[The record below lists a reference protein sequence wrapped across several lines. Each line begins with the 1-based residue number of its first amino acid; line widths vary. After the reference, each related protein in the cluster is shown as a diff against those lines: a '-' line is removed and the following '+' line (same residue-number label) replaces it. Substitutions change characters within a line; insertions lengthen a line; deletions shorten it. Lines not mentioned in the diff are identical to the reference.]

1 MRGTLR
7 NKTMVEWI
15 LPYYLYC
22 LSGLSD
28 AGQTLCPP
36 IHNNYQL
43 TGCSVQLFDWLECTE
58 LAWFLSKEVFYLNF
72 PKIRKHFPGKYCV
85 CLDFISSTILTKPAA
100 ARLPGTKNTA
110 SFQAFCVSPAY
121 CRNELGFGISLHLY
135 LHDDNQQTREKL
147 S

>member
-1 MRGTLR
+1 MRILGSLPDRPTLIEQPIE
-7 NKTMVEWI
+7 KII
-15 LPYYLYC
+15 LY
-22 LSGLSD
+22 
-28 AGQTLCPP
+28 
-36 IHNNYQL
+36 
-43 TGCSVQLFDWLECTE
+43 
-58 LAWFLSKEVFYLNF
+58 KEVFYLNF

-121 CRNELGFGISLHLY
+121 CRNELGFGISLHLH